1 MIKKATKMLARAG
14 LVLVMGFLL
23 AGCGAASSDTASGDL
38 TPKQAAELVYH
49 DLAFHNVGVEKVTVT
64 QCLFED
70 ANTAVVDV
78 TYSTQDGKNI
88 SQKATLIKLNGQ
100 WQIDGHDH

>member
-1 MIKKATKMLARAG
+1 MIKKARKMLTWAG
-14 LVLVMGFLL
+14 LMLVMGFLL
-23 AGCGAASSDTASGDL
+23 AGCGATPPATASGDL

-49 DLAFHNVGVEKVTVT
+49 DLVFHDVGVEKVTVT

-70 ANTAVVDV
+70 INTAVVDV
-78 TYSTQDGKNI
+78 TYSTNDGKNI

>member
-1 MIKKATKMLARAG
+1 MIKKARKMLTWAG
-14 LVLVMGFLL
+14 LMLVMGFLL
-23 AGCGAASSDTASGDL
+23 AGCGATPPATASGDL
-38 TPKQAAELVYH
+38 TPKQAAELIYH
-49 DLAFHNVGVEKVTVT
+49 DLVFHDVGVEKVTVT

-70 ANTAVVDV
+70 INTAVVDV
-78 TYSTQDGKNI
+78 TYSTHDGKNI